1 VPVKFRFH
9 RKPTARVM
17 SNTPSSRPVL
27 PNPFQEEFHNSSKP
41 PPTLP
46 RNANPPH
53 YPIVRSPLF
62 SSARVQTRSRARSD
76 ARLVNTSFDAI
87 NPHAPRTSPV
97 TRHHHPVPFSTE
109 SPVCLQSFALMANPQ
124 PELCP
129 TPRLPPEPWPNPT
142 DFLKVSHPNFSTAQP
157 FSKGVSYLTQTPPN
171 TSAQRQPATLT
182 HYPTPSLQFCTISDT
197 FTGAFRR

>member
-1 VPVKFRFH
+1 VPVKFRVH

-53 YPIVRSPLF
+53 YPIVRPPLF

-87 NPHAPRTSPV
+87 TPHAPRASPV

-109 SPVCLQSFALMANPQ
+109 PPVCLQGFALMAN
-124 PELCP
+124 
-129 TPRLPPEPWPNPT
+129 
-142 DFLKVSHPNFSTAQP
+142 VSHPNFSTAQP
-157 FSKGVSYLTQTPPN
+157 FSKRISYLTQTPPN
-171 TSAQRQPATLT
+171 TSAQRQPATLP
-182 HYPTPSLQFCTISDT
+182 HCPTPSLQFCKSSDT
-197 FTGAFRR
+197 FTGSFRR